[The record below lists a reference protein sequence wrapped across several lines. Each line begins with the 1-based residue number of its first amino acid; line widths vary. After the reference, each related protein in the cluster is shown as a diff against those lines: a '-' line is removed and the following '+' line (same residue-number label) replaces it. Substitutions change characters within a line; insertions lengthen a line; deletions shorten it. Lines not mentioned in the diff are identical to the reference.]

1 MNKKLLSIE
10 KLRCFLDA
18 RELLREDSKL
28 DSIKESEARKRLKNE
43 TSSELK
49 DSKTKPKLKLIN
61 SRSL

>member
-1 MNKKLLSIE
+1 MKKNLLSIE

-28 DSIKESEARKRLKNE
+28 DSTKESEARKRLKNE
-43 TSSELK
+43 TSLELK
-49 DSKTKPKLKLIN
+49 GSKTKPKLKLIN